1 METDDVLLSGM
12 AAGDPVAAG
21 AFVRRFQGR
30 VHGLART
37 LVADRDTAED
47 VTQEAFLRAYRHAAS
62 YDPRRG
68 SVATWLLAITRN
80 LAIDVIRVRRARP
93 VDPAVVLAAVETLD
107 PSPGYER
114 VAELVDQAAANREVR
129 AAVDVLPAEQR
140 RAVLLAALGGLSAT
154 EVANAEGI
162 PLGTAKA
169 RIRRGMRRLRDVLG
183 PSEPSGSSA
192 DPPPLATAP
201 EGVR

>member
-169 RIRRGMRRLRDVLG
+169 RIRRGMRRLRAVLG